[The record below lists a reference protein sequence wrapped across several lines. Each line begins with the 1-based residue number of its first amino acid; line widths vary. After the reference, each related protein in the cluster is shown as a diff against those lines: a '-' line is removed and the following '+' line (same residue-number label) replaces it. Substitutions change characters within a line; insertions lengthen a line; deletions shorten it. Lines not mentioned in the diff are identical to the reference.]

1 MSIPP
6 SRLQRNGRKHIS
18 LRLARIIA
26 CLILAGICAGSICR
40 AQTLSD
46 LEKRAT
52 RPPSEKRKFT
62 SAAVEAEIVRATH
75 AIADPEIGWIFQACY
90 PNTLDT
96 TVDFTT
102 VNGKPE
108 TFIITGDINA
118 MWLRDSCAPVQ
129 AYLPLCIKDHH
140 LAEMIAGL
148 IHRQAACILIDPYAN
163 AFQFDGS
170 RPSPHRKDDTEMK
183 PGVFERKWEVDSLC
197 YCMRVAYQY
206 WKITGDTQTFDS
218 QWRDSM
224 RLAVATFREQQRE
237 HGDGPYH
244 FKRGARDGGPD
255 GFGPPMKPTGM
266 ICTAFR
272 DSDDRA
278 MYQFNIPDN
287 LFASSAL
294 RHLAEMADA
303 LMPGDKLAADAR
315 SLADQVD
322 AGIKAFGIVDHPQF
336 GKIYAYECDGL
347 GHTVLMDDAG
357 IPSLLAIPY
366 LDPTLAGN
374 PVVLASRRFSLS
386 RADPWFIQ
394 GSVGEGVGSIHKGKI
409 AIWHTSI
416 ISEAITSTDDA
427 EITKC
432 LATLT
437 RSSAGTGF
445 MHESFQKDDASKFSR
460 KWFAWVNNF
469 YGELILKMLKVRPKM
484 LSKPIPANF

>member
-1 MSIPP
+1 MSPAL
-6 SRLQRNGRKHIS
+6 SREVVL
-18 LRLARIIA
+18 LTLVAL
-26 CLILAGICAGSICR
+26 CTGSICR
-40 AQTLSD
+40 AQALAD
-46 LEKRAT
+46 FQHKAT
-52 RPPSEKRKFT
+52 RPPLEKRKFT
-62 SAAVEAEIVRATH
+62 SAAVEKEIVRVTGL
-75 AIADPEIGWIFQACY
+75 IADPEIGWIFQACY

-96 TVDFTT
+96 TVNFTDAG
-102 VNGKPE
+102 GKPD

-118 MWLRDSCAPVQ
+118 MWLRDSSAQVQ
-129 AYLPLCIKDHH
+129 GYLPLCRDDHH
-140 LAEMIAGL
+140 LVEMIAGE

-163 AFQFDGS
+163 AFQFDAS
-170 RPSPHRKDDTEMK
+170 KPSPHFKDDTDMK
-183 PGVFERKWEVDSLC
+183 PGVFERKWELDSLC
-197 YCMRVAYQY
+197 YCMRLAYQF

-218 QWRDSM
+218 QWRDAM
-224 RLAVATFREQQRE
+224 HLAVATFREQQRD

-244 FKRGARDGGPD
+244 FKRGIRDGGPD
-255 GFGPPMKPTGM
+255 GFGLPIKPTGM

-272 DSDDRA
+272 NSDDRA
-278 MYQFNIPDN
+278 TYQFNIPDN

-303 LMPGDKLAADAR
+303 LMPGDKLAGDAR

-322 AGIKAFGIVDHPQF
+322 AGIKAFGIVDDPKF

-366 LDPTLAGN
+366 LDPTLAGD

-386 RADPWFIQ
+386 PADPWFIQ
-394 GSVGEGVGSIHKGKI
+394 GSVGEGVGSVHKGKG
-409 AIWHTSI
+409 AIWPMSI

-445 MHESFQKDDASKFSR
+445 MHESFRKDDASIFSR

-469 YGELILKMLKVRPKM
+469 YGELILKILKERPQI
-484 LSKPIPANF
+484 LSKPIP